1 MEREKLEN
9 LRQNYEF
16 TGLSEE
22 MINEDP
28 IKQFEHWFDDALHAN
43 LNEPNTM
50 TLATSG
56 IDGKPS
62 ARIVLLKGFDQ
73 NGFVFYTNYL
83 SNKGH
88 DMAQNPQVALLFFWV
103 ELARQV
109 RIEGIAD
116 KISVE
121 RSETYFHSRPRG
133 SQIAALASPQSQLIT
148 NRMQL
153 ENMCESL
160 RQEYEAKAIPKPEH
174 WGGYLVKPQQIEFW
188 QGRQNRLHDRIIYQK
203 QEDNKWITSRVA
215 P

>member
-22 MINEDP
+22 MIDANP
-28 IKQFEHWFDDALHAN
+28 IKQFEHWFTDALHAH

-73 NGFVFYTNYL
+73 DGFVFYTNYL
-83 SNKGH
+83 SNKGQ
-88 DMAQNPQVALLFFWV
+88 DMTQNPQVALLFFWV

-109 RIEGIAD
+109 RIEGTVE
-116 KISVE
+116 KISME

-133 SQIAALASPQSQLIT
+133 SQIAALASPQSQLIA

-153 ENMCESL
+153 ENMCENLS
-160 RQEYEAKAIPKPEH
+160 QEYQDQTIPKPEH
-174 WGGYLVKPQQIEFW
+174 WGGYLVKPLQIEFW
-188 QGRQNRLHDRIIYQK
+188 QGRQNRLHDRIVYQRK
-203 QEDNKWITSRVA
+203 EEGKWKTSRIA